1 MKVIFEDEMRHG
13 QVHIPEAAKRI
24 RTEED
29 FLLARRI
36 IESKAKAHLRLRNET
51 FGYPL
56 TDKRMQA
63 IDDGIDIEPLP
74 VNYLEVTPIS
84 PYSV

>member
-13 QVHIPEAAKRI
+13 PIHIPEAARKI
-24 RTEED
+24 RTGED
-29 FLLARRI
+29 FLLARGI

-56 TDKRMQA
+56 TDKRMRE
-63 IDDGIDIEPLP
+63 IDDGMNIEPLP